1 MIYLFIYNKHICGLL
16 TYCSNVYSVTSEAN
30 ESMTCLK
37 LIWGWNVRSIV
48 NLELLM
54 WEINFEDECLI
65 PELKLSQQGN
75 ITMGYRKGMKFNL
88 MSAKDG
94 DQCLI

>member
-1 MIYLFIYNKHICGLL
+1 MIYLFIYNKHIC
-16 TYCSNVYSVTSEAN
+16 SNGYSVTSEPN
-30 ESMTCLK
+30 GSMTCLK
-37 LIWGWNVRSIV
+37 LWSGVETFVRSIV

>member
-1 MIYLFIYNKHICGLL
+1 MSK
-16 TYCSNVYSVTSEAN
+16 T
-30 ESMTCLK
+30 

-94 DQCLI
+94 DQCLIQRLTTIVWTSDLV